1 MEYSCLVGFEPEL
14 SSHPP
19 HLVNGSAVS
28 AFIPFCGFEGQLGIL
43 EEEVS
48 RMPNLNFPVC
58 QSIVPTSLDGQLC
71 YKLAMNKTSK
81 GAENRNVFLLLN
93 FLTSNFLT

>member
-1 MEYSCLVGFEPEL
+1 MEYSCLAGFEPVL

-19 HLVNGSAVS
+19 HLVSGSAVS
-28 AFIPFCGFEGQLGIL
+28 AFIPFCAFEGQLGIS

-58 QSIVPTSLDGQLC
+58 QSFVPTSLDNQLC

-81 GAENRNVFLLLN
+81 GAENREVF
-93 FLTSNFLT
+93 F

>member
-1 MEYSCLVGFEPEL
+1 MEYSCLAGFEPEL

-19 HLVNGSAVS
+19 HLVSGSAVS
-28 AFIPFCGFEGQLGIL
+28 AFIPFCAFEGQLGIS

-58 QSIVPTSLDGQLC
+58 QSFVPISLDGQLC

-81 GAENRNVFLLLN
+81 GAENRFFLKS
-93 FLTSNFLT
+93 F